1 MKYLKASIELKKLIE
16 QTNELC
22 LTKNCPVLNQ
32 RNFIVLKSD
41 GGEEREIKM
50 KEFSNE
56 FLQTILEENRNSKAF
71 VFTDLAATMVKDQ
84 KLTYFLYKGY
94 HSEIEKGLVWF
105 QAINGETAEPTGN
118 LQFSNLEENVFYSVS
133 TPDFEESTSNAMETD
148 EQIEE
153 GKSIVFIIGNHNEE
167 RLLHDIQ
174 RLIFDT
180 VNNVQKHQG
189 LKFKII
195 LNINK
200 FNGKPT
206 AYFLKQLD
214 FIKEYTHTSIQ
225 SEYPNCEFVFDLE
238 I

>member
-22 LTKNCPVLNQ
+22 LKKNCPVLKE

-41 GGEEREIKM
+41 SGEQHEIKM

-56 FLQTILEENRNSKAF
+56 FLQTILEENKNSKAF
-71 VFTDLAATMVKDQ
+71 VFTDLAATMIKDQ

-94 HSEIEKGLVWF
+94 HSEIEKGSVWF
-105 QAINGETAEPTGN
+105 QAINEETSEPTGE

-133 TPDFEESTSNAMETD
+133 APYFEESTSNAMETD
-148 EQIEE
+148 EQIEG
-153 GKSIVFIIGNHNEE
+153 GKSIVFIIGNLNEE

-189 LKFKII
+189 LKFKIV
-195 LNINK
+195 LNITK
-200 FNGKPT
+200 FNGEPT
-206 AYFLKQLD
+206 ADFLKKLEL
-214 FIKEYTHTSIQ
+214 IKEYTHTSIQ
-225 SEYPNCEFVFDLE
+225 PEYPNCEFVFDLE
-238 I
+238 V